1 MHRSAFLRAA
11 LLLGTISSATA
22 ETFVVNNVLDSGAGS
37 LRQAITDANAHQN
50 GSAADSIHFN
60 IPGAGVPTIVLASM
74 LPNIIESVFIDGWS
88 QPGFQTKPVI
98 ELTTVS
104 GTDNDGLRLM
114 SNFITVRGLI
124 LNHFRGGIFI
134 GPFAW
139 AAIQGCYIGT
149 DQTGTLAAP
158 NQDGIVVSGG
168 SHCLIGG
175 SGPGAGNLI
184 SGNAGMGVFF
194 KHQTFS
200 GTPDITPQFNTIQ
213 GNFIGTDVTGSAAVP
228 NQIGI
233 YSSGFSNFGGSAD
246 IGHRIGGTISS
257 ARNVISGNLFDG
269 IKIDLGIGLR
279 IQGNRIGTGADGV
292 TPLGNKGSGIQI
304 VEGALNII
312 GAEAGPNLD
321 AANTIGY
328 NGRDSFFFAGE
339 GAIFRGAGILFLGG
353 APSTPIRDRVS
364 ANSIHDNVELG
375 VDLSGDGV
383 TPNDPDNENVGQ
395 QNFPEI
401 SDAFGLNGQ
410 LTIYGSLNSIASAN
424 FTLEFFANQAAD
436 SLGYGEGQVFLGQA
450 SVTTN
455 SSGDALFNVTFPLPP
470 NVTVVAATAIGPNSG
485 TSEFSAVANIV
496 PTAPTA
502 PPIGPTAV
510 LLPTRADQLLNLSTR
525 LRVGTGDEVMIGG
538 FIVSG
543 TQPKKIIVRGIGPS
557 LAASNVPGFLADPT
571 LDLYDASNQL
581 LQSNDNWK
589 QDQQAEIEKSGVPPA
604 NDFESAIVR
613 TVPPGNYTA
622 VLRGQNNTAGI
633 GLVEVYDLDQ
643 AASSHL
649 GNVSTRG
656 FVGTANDVMISGF
669 IAGGSGGGD
678 TTVAIRG
685 LGPSLASAGITNF
698 LTDPTLELHD
708 ASGTV
713 VQSNDDWGSNQ
724 RFDEIRASGLAPE
737 NSKEAMI
744 LFDVS
749 PGNYTAILRGG
760 ADGTRVGLV
769 EVYNLR

>member
-1 MHRSAFLRAA
+1 MHLSAFLRAA
-11 LLLGTISSATA
+11 FLLLVAISSATA
-22 ETFVVNNVLDSGAGS
+22 DTFVVTEVLDSGTGS
-37 LRQAITDANAHQN
+37 LRQAITDANAHPN
-50 GSAADSIHFN
+50 GGATDSIQFN
-60 IPGAGVPTIVLASM
+60 IPGAGVHTIVLAST
-74 LPNIIESVFIDGWS
+74 LPDITQSVFVDGWS

-104 GTDNDGLRLM
+104 GADNDGLRLM

-168 SHCLIGG
+168 SRNLIGG

-184 SGNAGMGVFF
+184 SGNTGMGVYL

-200 GTPDITPQFNTIQ
+200 GSPDIAPQFNTIQ
-213 GNFIGTDVTGSAAVP
+213 GNLIGTDVTGSVAVP
-228 NQIGI
+228 NQYGI
-233 YSSGFSNFGGSAD
+233 YSSESSNFGGVSAR
-246 IGHRIGGTISS
+246 GHRIGGTTSS
-257 ARNVISGNLFDG
+257 ARNVISGNRADG
-269 IKIDLGIGLR
+269 IKITGGSEMR

-292 TPLGNKGSGIQI
+292 TPLGNKASGIQI
-304 VEGALNII
+304 VEAVQSII
-312 GAEAGPNLD
+312 GAEASPNLD

-328 NGRDSFFFAGE
+328 NGGDDFFFSG
-339 GAIFRGAGILFLGG
+339 RGIVFLGDG
-353 APSTPIRDRVS
+353 SSSPILNRVS
-364 ANSIHDNVELG
+364 ANSIHDNVQLG
-375 VDLSGDGV
+375 VDLGGDGV
-383 TPNDPDNENVGQ
+383 TPNDPDNQNVGQ
-395 QNFPEI
+395 QNFPVI
-401 SDAFGLNGQ
+401 SDAFGFNGE
-410 LTIYGSLNSIASAN
+410 LTIYGSLNSIASTN

-436 SLGYGEGQVFLGQA
+436 SSGFGEGQVFLGQA
-450 SVTTN
+450 NVTTD
-455 SSGDALFNVTFPLPP
+455 SSGDALFNVSFPLPP
-470 NVTVVAATAIGPNSG
+470 NVTVVAATAIGPISRM
-485 TSEFSAVANIV
+485 SEFSAVANIA

-502 PPIGPTAV
+502 PPTDPTAV
-510 LLPTRADQLLNLSTR
+510 VLPTRADQLLNLSTR

-557 LAASNVPGFLADPT
+557 LAASNLPGFLADPT
-571 LDLYDASNQL
+571 LDLYDASGQL

-589 QDQQAEIEKSGVPPA
+589 QDQQAEIQNSGVAPT

-622 VLRGQNNTAGI
+622 VLRGKDNTAGI

-643 AASSHL
+643 AANSYL

-656 FVGTANDVMISGF
+656 FVGTVDNVMISGF

-685 LGPSLASAGITNF
+685 LGPSLPFSGITNF
-698 LTDPTLELHD
+698 LADPVLELHD

-713 VQSNDDWGSNQ
+713 VQSNDDWGNSQ
-724 RFDEIRASGLAPE
+724 RFDEIRATGLAPE

-749 PGNYTAILRGG
+749 PGNYTAILRGV
-760 ADGTRVGLV
+760 ADGTGVGLV